1 MLLFGK
7 PLSFFVLF
15 WNNKIQILNDR
26 YATKENACQAIC
38 HIHGSDVH
46 GYTVK
51 CGWGRDESTNTGN
64 NVSNYGSGTNNQ
76 NYNNNQYDSVS

>member
-1 MLLFGK
+1 MHLFGK
-7 PLSFFVLF
+7 IFVF
-15 WNNKIQILNDR
+15 WIQNNKISILNNS

-38 HIHGSDVH
+38 HIHGSDIH

-64 NVSNYGSGTNNQ
+64 NAPNYGSGGMSNQ
-76 NYNNNQYDSVS
+76 NYNNNQFDSVS